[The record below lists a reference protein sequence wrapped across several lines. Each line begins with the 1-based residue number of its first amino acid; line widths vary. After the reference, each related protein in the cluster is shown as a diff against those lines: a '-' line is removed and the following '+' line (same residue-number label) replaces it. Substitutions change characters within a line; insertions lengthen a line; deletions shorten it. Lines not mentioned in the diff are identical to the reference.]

1 MIIFIIYH
9 HTSSFIHVYR
19 SSSIINHHN
28 HQHSIHYHLHH
39 HLLSLTTLHLYQPGH
54 YQHHPLSS
62 LHNIINIIIITQH
75 LHHSLTSPII
85 IHHHPSPSITIITPI
100 NLNITSVIVIVLNDI
115 ISPNSLIGEGGGGGG
130 CISGNGD
137 LLCPK
142 YDKSGFSNSS
152 SLHQGSRSNCS
163 ADGRLFWSSVNI
175 LRINS
180 LQASEMRH

>member
-62 LHNIINIIIITQH
+62 LLNIIIITQH

-180 LQASEMRH
+180 LQASAMRH